1 MCQEKVEN
9 KIKFSGSCM
18 DVNTGAEVIFGG
30 YREGDNLLLEAK
42 CISDIL
48 KKQAVL
54 GQKAQQFLGAVRSAL
69 KKCKYLSLLS
79 SPEQNVS
86 LFCEIRRKCDGVKIG
101 YVEDTDYLLDCE
113 YIYKLIFGL
122 PIESD
127 SGMNLIFFIPNELA
141 YYSELFQ
148 LGVLK
153 PYEKNSQEPFCRME
167 EAGKVYIRISNALI
181 NLDISCISNTL

>member
-18 DVNTGAEVIFGG
+18 DVNTGAEVIFEG
-30 YREGDNLLLEAK
+30 YREGGNLLLEAK

-54 GQKAQQFLGAVRSAL
+54 GQKAQQFLGAVRSTL

-86 LFCEIRRKCDGVKIG
+86 LFCEIRRKCDGVRIG

-113 YIYKLIFGL
+113 YFYMQIFKPPVESL
-122 PIESD
+122 PPVGTFLFPPS
-127 SGMNLIFFIPNELA
+127 ELA

-153 PYEKNSQEPFCRME
+153 PYMNDSSKEFYMIEDFDKR
-167 EAGKVYIRISNALI
+167 YIRVSNALV
-181 NLDISCISNTL
+181 NFDIAKSEIL

>member
-9 KIKFSGSCM
+9 RIKFSGSCM
-18 DVNTGAEVIFGG
+18 DVNTGAEVIFEG

-42 CISDIL
+42 CTSNIL
-48 KKQAVL
+48 KKQEAQ
-54 GQKAQQFLGAVRSAL
+54 GQKAQQFLGAVRKKK
-69 KKCKYLSLLS
+69 KKCKYLSLLP

-86 LFCEIRRKCDGVKIG
+86 LFCEIRSKCDGVKIG

-113 YIYKLIFGL
+113 YFYMQIFKPPVESL
-122 PIESD
+122 PPA
-127 SGMNLIFFIPNELA
+127 GTFIFPPSEFA

-153 PYEKNSQEPFCRME
+153 PYKNDSSKEFYMIEDFDKR
-167 EAGKVYIRISNALI
+167 YIRISNALV
-181 NLDISCISNTL
+181 NFDITKSEIL

>member
-18 DVNTGAEVIFGG
+18 DVNTGAEVIFEG
-30 YREGDNLLLEAK
+30 YREGGNLLLEAK

-48 KKQAVL
+48 KKQAAQ
-54 GQKAQQFLGAVRSAL
+54 GQKAQQFLGAVRSTL

-86 LFCEIRRKCDGVKIG
+86 LFCEIRRKCDGVRIG

-113 YIYKLIFGL
+113 YFYMQIFKPPVESL
-122 PIESD
+122 PPVGTFLFPPS
-127 SGMNLIFFIPNELA
+127 ELA

-148 LGVLK
+148 L
-153 PYEKNSQEPFCRME
+153 
-167 EAGKVYIRISNALI
+167 
-181 NLDISCISNTL
+181 